1 MTVKPGCFISIEGT
15 EGTGKSTQI
24 KYLCQLLES
33 QGIKVEL
40 TREPG
45 GTELAESLRDLLLK
59 PRAEIVSQTTELLL
73 MFAARSQHI
82 ENLIRPTLAKGIWVI
97 TDRFTDAT
105 FAYQGGGRGV
115 KEADI
120 KLLEN
125 LVQRELRPDLTLLLD
140 MDANLG
146 LKRAQARSALDRFE
160 QEEIEFFKRVRNCYL
175 QRATAEPKRF
185 ALINA
190 ENSIS
195 NVNQQIKQVI
205 MNFITNKKNTLV

>member
-146 LKRAQARSALDRFE
+146 LERAQARSALDRFE